1 MLSVNH
7 QLEQLSRPSTSSL
20 HSQWLGRVWERGDGG
35 RGDEASSRRKMRG
48 EEGCHGSREALT
60 IVHLI

>member
-7 QLEQLSRPSTSSL
+7 LPEQLSRLSTSSL
-20 HSQWLGRVWERGDGG
+20 PFSGAGPCLGGDGR

>member
-1 MLSVNH
+1 MLSVSR

-20 HSQWLGRVWERGDGG
+20 HYQCLGRVWEGGDGG
-35 RGDEASSRRKMRG
+35 RGDEASSRRTMRK
-48 EEGCHGSREALT
+48 EEGCHGSWDPLT